1 MILDKNGKI
10 GGKISIIDI
19 AVILLVIVIAAG
31 IAMRYGSSIT
41 AAVKSDKLFEYTVR
55 VPSVRSYTV
64 AALEKKGKITD
75 KRSEQDLGEITEVKT
90 VDAEFQSTTADG
102 NIVET
107 TLPDRYTC
115 LVTIQARGKE
125 SEDGYI
131 MNDTTELSVGRS
143 VDIYSKY
150 VKTSGEI
157 MSVKVVE

>member
-19 AVILLVIVIAAG
+19 AAILLVIVVAAG
-31 IAMRYGSSIT
+31 IVMRYGNSIT
-41 AAVKSDKLFEYTVR
+41 AAVESDKLFEYTVR
-55 VPSVRSYTV
+55 VASVRSYTV
-64 AALEKKGKITD
+64 TALEKKGKITD
-75 KRSEQDLGEITEVKT
+75 KRSEQDLGEITDVKT

-107 TLPDRYTC
+107 NLPDRYTC